1 MKRLFIILSFAFLF
15 LGTVTLLIPSTR
27 TASRTASL
35 SAAREHVFE
44 AVTRIE
50 DQSWR
55 PSVGSVRVL
64 KADHGQEEWVE
75 VSKDGHE
82 LLFKTIR
89 KVEPEL
95 FEIEFSASPSI
106 SGRWSGRFNEQAEN
120 ETRVVFTETVTA
132 GSLPSK
138 VMGYLFFDL
147 DATLDT
153 YINDLRN
160 KLAGDGHEKASR

>member
-1 MKRLFIILSFAFLF
+1 MKRPLIVLASVAIVLWIIAA
-15 LGTVTLLIPSTR
+15 LIPAQR
-27 TASRTASL
+27 TSSRTVLLPASCK
-35 SAAREHVFE
+35 RVFE

-64 KADHGQEEWVE
+64 KTDHGQEEWVE

-82 LLFKTIR
+82 LTFRTIR

-95 FEIEFSASPSI
+95 FEIEFSGSPSI
-106 SGRWSGRFNEQAEN
+106 RGRWSGQFKEQSEN

-138 VMGYLFFDL
+138 VLGYLFFDL

-153 YINDLRN
+153 YIKDLRN
-160 KLAGDGHEKASR
+160 KLESGGHEEASR

>member
-1 MKRLFIILSFAFLF
+1 MKRLFIILGFVFLI
-15 LGTVTLLIPSTR
+15 LGIITLLIPATR
-27 TASRTASL
+27 TASRTVSL
-35 SAAREHVFE
+35 PAVREHVFE

-64 KADHGQEEWVE
+64 KSDHGQEEWVE

-82 LLFKTIR
+82 LTFRTIR

-95 FEIEFSASPSI
+95 FEIEFSGNPSI
-106 SGRWSGRFNEQAEN
+106 RGRWSGRFDEQAEN
-120 ETRVVFTETVTA
+120 ETRVVFTEKVSA
-132 GSLPSK
+132 GNLSSK
-138 VMGYLFFDL
+138 VLGYLFFDL
-147 DATLDT
+147 DTTLDT

-160 KLAGDGHEKASR
+160 KLEGDAHEKASR

>member
-1 MKRLFIILSFAFLF
+1 VKRLFIVLGFVFLF
-15 LGTVTLLIPSTR
+15 LGIVTLLIPATR
-27 TASRTASL
+27 TASRTVSL
-35 SAAREHVFE
+35 PAPREHVFA

-95 FEIEFSASPSI
+95 FEIEFSGSPSI
-106 SGRWSGRFNEQAEN
+106 RGRWSGRFNEQAES
-120 ETRVVFTETVTA
+120 ETRVVFTETVRA

-138 VMGYLFFDL
+138 VLGYLFFDL

-160 KLAGDGHEKASR
+160 KLEGVGHEKASR

>member
-1 MKRLFIILSFAFLF
+1 MKRLFIVLGFVFLL
-15 LGTVTLLIPSTR
+15 LGIGTLLIPATR
-27 TASRTASL
+27 TASRTVTL
-35 SAAREHVFE
+35 PAAREHVFE
-44 AVTRIE
+44 VVTRIE

-55 PSVGSVRVL
+55 PLVGSVRVV
-64 KADHGQEEWVE
+64 KADYGQEEWVE

-95 FEIEFSASPSI
+95 FEIEFSGSPSI
-106 SGRWSGRFNEQAEN
+106 RGRWSGRFNEQAEN
-120 ETRVVFTETVTA
+120 ETSVLFTETVTA

-138 VMGYLFFDL
+138 VLGYLFFDL

-160 KLAGDGHEKASR
+160 KLEGDGHEKASR